1 MICSTAA
8 SIAIVLIFMNLYVTL
23 SIDNNN
29 TSYDFYATLSYEQ
42 MVLYKSIVA
51 ERAAIYV
58 KGLGISI
65 IIGIVVAILM
75 QDNIPNMPTWCK
87 LSIVV
92 ATALVVNVM
101 FYLMYPKSDSI
112 ERYLHTEQQKKAW
125 DKCYRAYALSFVT
138 GAILG
143 GITAGILS
151 TKICNCLL
159 YTSPSPRDATLSRM
173 PSSA

>member
-151 TKICNCLL
+151 TKICN
-159 YTSPSPRDATLSRM
+159 TSRA
-173 PSSA
+173 